1 MYRPAIVVARPSK
14 PTLEEEEVEE
24 EEDQIVRK
32 REREREDGAIPWR
45 KVHAQL
51 HQNGISRR
59 INFRNAR
66 LKRPGTAK

>member
-1 MYRPAIVVARPSK
+1 MRPAVVVARPSK

-24 EEDQIVRK
+24 EEDQVVNSM
-32 REREREDGAIPWR
+32 REREREREAIPWR